1 VKTRAG
7 CGLWLAESHLN
18 RRLLGTVLRPIWAL
32 QVPSGWWPSRR
43 SKWKS
48 RLDCRSKRTTIR
60 DVMAVRGR
68 PRNSCSSRMICRPN
82 GRRPISSPCR
92 PAAILSWEYVVL
104 CALAMALLAVPS
116 HAQRAIPLDGATG
129 KPLAGPINTNT
140 NHNAAI
146 APELQPT
153 SGMTA
158 LPKPPTI
165 AEDAK
170 CLPWNV
176 PEVRATTVSV
186 ARLKVPPR
194 ARREFE
200 KACEANNK
208 NKFDE
213 AQQYVRSAIDKF
225 QSYAAAWVLLGL
237 VLDEQRKTQEGR
249 EACLHATTIDP
260 TYLRAYLCLAEFSAR
275 NQEWEQLLSLA
286 NVALGLNSEGDG
298 YAYYYRAM
306 AYFHM
311 NNLIDAKRSAL
322 QAARIDL
329 NHNYGP
335 LYFLLAQIYDAE
347 GDTANAAAQLR
358 QILKHH
364 NDRQREDATK
374 RYLAKL
380 ESEQATK

>member
-1 VKTRAG
+1 
-7 CGLWLAESHLN
+7 
-18 RRLLGTVLRPIWAL
+18 
-32 QVPSGWWPSRR
+32 
-43 SKWKS
+43 
-48 RLDCRSKRTTIR
+48 
-60 DVMAVRGR
+60 MAVRRR
-68 PRNSCSSRMICRPN
+68 PRNSCFGRMICRPT
-82 GRRPISSPCR
+82 GRRPVSNTCG
-92 PAAILSWEYVVL
+92 PAAILSWKHVAVY
-104 CALAMALLAVPS
+104 ALAMVLLALPS
-116 HAQRAIPLDGATG
+116 HAQRAIPLDGTTG

-140 NHNAAI
+140 NKNAAI
-146 APELQPT
+146 APELQPAPDQR
-153 SGMTA
+153 A
-158 LPKPPTI
+158 LPEPTI
-165 AEDAK
+165 AEDEK

-176 PEVRATTVSV
+176 PDVRATTVSV
-186 ARLKVPPR
+186 ATLKVPSK
-194 ARREFE
+194 ARRDFE
-200 KACEANNK
+200 KGCEANNK

-225 QSYAAAWVLLGL
+225 PSYAAAWVLLGL

-249 EACLHATTIDP
+249 EACLRATTIDP
-260 TYLRAYLCLAEFSAR
+260 TYLQAYLCQAEFSAR
-275 NQEWEQLLSLA
+275 NQEWGQLLSLA

-322 QAARIDL
+322 QAARIDI
-329 NHNYGP
+329 NHNYVP

-347 GDTANAAAQLR
+347 GDSADAAAQLR

-364 NDRQREDATK
+364 NDRQREDAMK